1 MLYASSVCYL
11 CAHSRPLSPSSS
23 SSLIV
28 EGMEGSNA
36 FRSTTPSPSPCSTPT
51 LMPPLSPWRW
61 NCTRRIAALLRPRC
75 CGFVV
80 CFWVN
85 KLKMLKEQGRSLIC
99 QGQMEWKWCEKK
111 RKVTDEQK
119 IWFLYLTASWRL
131 VFFLFL
137 TSFCALLWN
146 PSHQETIKINCS
158 TYTHKPKPRFSVA
171 FMIIFSS

>member
-23 SSLIV
+23 NSLIV

-61 NCTRRIAALLRPRC
+61 NCTRRIAAPLRPRC

-99 QGQMEWKWCEKK
+99 QGQMEWKMMWEKEEGD
-111 RKVTDEQK
+111 RWAENLISLSDSVLETC
-119 IWFLYLTASWRL
+119 FFS
-131 VFFLFL
+131 VFNLFL
-137 TSFCALLWN
+137 CLIVKSFTSRDNQNKLQHLHTQTKT
-146 PSHQETIKINCS
+146 SI
-158 TYTHKPKPRFSVA
+158 
-171 FMIIFSS
+171 